1 MYRIF
6 NAECSAETMYDHY
19 GADIYLCQIDYGDP
33 DALSQIPV
41 LGAFHGIFVPMLST
55 VNNYAAM
62 VDFSGE
68 GYQEMAVLFNRY
80 LKNFLTNRRTPTAN
94 PGLPVS
100 RGLFSGRQRPA

>member
-41 LGAFHGIFVPMLST
+41 LGAFHGIFVPCCP
-55 VNNYAAM
+55 
-62 VDFSGE
+62 
-68 GYQEMAVLFNRY
+68 R
-80 LKNFLTNRRTPTAN
+80 
-94 PGLPVS
+94 
-100 RGLFSGRQRPA
+100 